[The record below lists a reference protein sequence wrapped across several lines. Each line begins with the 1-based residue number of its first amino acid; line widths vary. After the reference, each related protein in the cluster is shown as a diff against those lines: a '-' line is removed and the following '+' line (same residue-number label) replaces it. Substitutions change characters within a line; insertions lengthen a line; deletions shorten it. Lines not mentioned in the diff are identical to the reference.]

1 MGLRGS
7 NRELALLGRRIP
19 FAGRFSELMEF
30 YSKRLGFPAVAFG
43 FYAPR
48 FFPYICIAIGSWYF
62 FGIVVWCPFR
72 PTRCNSDFATAC
84 SAAELG
90 APRVLLQ
97 LGPVCWQWRDRQPF
111 GCELRRLMTRPFDV
125 PQSMDQSDE
134 SEQHED
140 QDVPVELQPDPRPDH
155 RTDRTEA
162 RLSRPTR
169 QPKADGQARI
179 HLGRA
184 NSDPDHS
191 YSLLARLPR
200 TTCTGDCTDDLSSL
214 VDQIMDFSFGY
225 FSKARILKLSKDLGY
240 VETQLV
246 RSERPA
252 TLADSPVHVLIISP
266 MDSASSD
273 ASGQEPNGHFD

>member
-140 QDVPVELQPDPRPDH
+140 QEVPVEVHSSNQTRQTDQVVTGSTRERPDWSFNQIH
-155 RTDRTEA
+155 DQTIELTE
-162 RLSRPTR
+162 
-169 QPKADGQARI
+169 
-179 HLGRA
+179 
-184 NSDPDHS
+184 
-191 YSLLARLPR
+191 
-200 TTCTGDCTDDLSSL
+200 
-214 VDQIMDFSFGY
+214 
-225 FSKARILKLSKDLGY
+225 LKLVFPG
-240 VETQLV
+240 QLDNLRLMV
-246 RSERPA
+246 KPES
-252 TLADSPVHVLIISP
+252 T
-266 MDSASSD
+266 
-273 ASGQEPNGHFD
+273 

>member
-30 YSKRLGFPAVAFG
+30 YSKRLGFPVVAFG

-48 FFPYICIAIGSWYF
+48 FFPYMCIAIGSSISLD
-62 FGIVVWCPFR
+62 GSGGDWCLSR
-72 PTRCNSDFATAC
+72 ALAWC
-84 SAAELG
+84 SASSPSAWSNQTDRSG
-90 APRVLLQ
+90 RYRINPRTTGL
-97 LGPVCWQWRDRQPF
+97 
-111 GCELRRLMTRPFDV
+111 
-125 PQSMDQSDE
+125 
-134 SEQHED
+134 
-140 QDVPVELQPDPRPDH
+140 ELQPDPRPDH

-162 RLSRPTR
+162 RLSRATR

-179 HLGRA
+179 NLGRA

-266 MDSASSD
+266 LDSASSD